1 MSLQDE
7 IDKTRQE
14 IRTDGY
20 SMSIGEWI
28 SLYER
33 TEIDIHP
40 DFQRF
45 FRWSDHQKST
55 FIESILLGIPIPPIF
70 VSQRDDGVWDVVDGV
85 QRLSTIY
92 EFVGLLKKYKS
103 DQDEAEKDES
113 ENNSQPVAL
122 QKTTYLASLEGKK
135 WDDPNDKDNSFTQ
148 AQRLLIKRSKIA
160 VNIVEKESD
169 KMIKYELF
177 QRLNTGG
184 SVATHQEVRNCILL
198 MLNKDLYQLMRSL
211 ADYESFKKCTAL
223 SDRLYE
229 EQYDMELVL
238 RFILL
243 FDNKIFDDNDNN
255 EKKIKNL
262 GGDIHVFLTEKM
274 REVASNKELDYHHIE
289 TAFKTTFDLLNEITG
304 DDSFK
309 KYKSEQDR
317 FLGGFL
323 LSAYEAVALGIGYN
337 YKHLPQTNLISDKI
351 KGIWSHPTYQKWSGG
366 GLNAARRLPYLI
378 PLGRKVFSP

>member
-28 SLYER
+28 SIYER
-33 TEIDIHP
+33 SEIDIHP

-92 EFVGLLKKYKS
+92 EFVGLLKKNES
-103 DQDEAEKDES
+103 EKDES
-113 ENNSQPVAL
+113 ENISQPVSL

-184 SVATHQEVRNCILL
+184 SVATPQEVRNCILL

-211 ADYESFKKCTAL
+211 ADYEPFKKCTAL

-243 FDNKIFDDNDNN
+243 FDKD
-255 EKKIKNL
+255 EKNIKKL
-262 GGDIHVFLTEKM
+262 GGDVHVFLTEKM
-274 REVASNKELDYHHIE
+274 REMASNKELDYQHIE
-289 TAFKTTFDLLNEITG
+289 AAFKTTFDLLNETTG
-304 DDSFK
+304 DNSFK
-309 KYKSEQDR
+309 RYKSEQDK

-323 LSAYEAVALGIGYN
+323 LSLYEVVALGIGYN
-337 YKHLPQTNLISDKI
+337 YKNLPQTNQISDSVKT
-351 KGIWSHPTYQKWSGG
+351 IWSDPTYQKWSGAG
-366 GLNAARRLPYLI
+366 VNAAIRLPYLI
-378 PLGRKVFSP
+378 PLGREVFSP

>member
-28 SLYER
+28 SLYESS
-33 TEIDIHP
+33 EIDIHP

-55 FIESILLGIPIPPIF
+55 FIESLLLGIPIPPIF

-92 EFVGLLKKYKS
+92 EFVGILKK
-103 DQDEAEKDES
+103 DESEKDES
-113 ENNSQPVAL
+113 ENNTHPVAL
-122 QKTTYLASLEGKK
+122 QKTTYLDSLEGKK
-135 WDDPNDKDNSFTQ
+135 WNDPNDKDNSFTQ
-148 AQRLLIKRSKIA
+148 TQRLLIKRSKIA

-169 KMIKYELF
+169 EMIKYELF

-184 SVATHQEVRNCILL
+184 SVATPQEVRNCILL
-198 MLNKDLYQLMRSL
+198 MLNQDLYQLMRSL
-211 ADYESFKKCTAL
+211 ADYEAFKKCTAL

-243 FDNKIFDDNDNN
+243 FDQDELSLHK
-255 EKKIKNL
+255 L
-262 GGDIHVFLTEKM
+262 GGDVSVFLTDKM
-274 REVASNKELDYHHIE
+274 REIAVNKKLDYQHIE

-304 DDSFK
+304 DNSFK
-309 KYKSEQDR
+309 RYKSEQDK

-323 LSAYEAVALGIGYN
+323 LSLYEVVALGIGYN
-337 YKHLPQTNLISDKI
+337 YENLPQTNQISDSVKT
-351 KGIWSHPTYQKWSGG
+351 IWSDPTYQKWSGAG
-366 GLNAARRLPYLI
+366 VNAAIRLPYLI

>member
-1 MSLQDE
+1 MPLQEE

-28 SLYER
+28 SLYENN
-33 TEIDIHP
+33 EIDIHP

-45 FRWSDHQKST
+45 FRWSDYQKST

-70 VSQRDDGVWDVVDGV
+70 VSQRNDGIWDVVDGV

-92 EFVGLLKKYKS
+92 EFVGLLKAGN
-103 DQDEAEKDES
+103 QEK
-113 ENNSQPVAL
+113 NNLTVAL
-122 QKTTYLASLEGKK
+122 QKTTYLPSLEGKK
-135 WDDPNDKDNSFTQ
+135 WDDPQDRENSLTQ
-148 AQRLLIKRSKIA
+148 TQRLLIKRAKIA

-169 KMIKYELF
+169 EMVKYELF

-184 SVATHQEVRNCILL
+184 AIATPQEVRNCILL
-198 MLNKDLYQLMRSL
+198 MLNKDLYELMRSL
-211 ADYESFKKCTAL
+211 ANYEYFRNCIAL

-243 FDNKIFDDNDNN
+243 FDKDD
-255 EKKIKNL
+255 ESLKKL
-262 GGDIHVFLTEKM
+262 GGDVSIFLTERMRKM
-274 REVASNKELDYHHIE
+274 ALNKELDYGHIKE
-289 TAFKTTFDLLNEITG
+289 AFIKTFDILNQALG

-309 KYKSEQDR
+309 RYKPEQDK

-323 LSAYEAVALGIGYN
+323 LSAYEVIALGIGYN
-337 YKHLPQTNLISDKI
+337 YKNLPQTDNIPSLIKS
-351 KGIWSHPTYQKWSGG
+351 IWSNEIYQKWSGAG
-366 GLNAARRLPYLI
+366 VNAARRLPYLI
-378 PLGRKVFSP
+378 PLGREVFSR

>member
-1 MSLQDE
+1 MPLQEE

-14 IRTDGY
+14 IRTDSY

-28 SLYER
+28 SLYEKK
-33 TEIDIHP
+33 EIDIHP

-45 FRWSDHQKST
+45 FRWSDYQKST

-70 VSQRDDGVWDVVDGV
+70 VSQRDDGIWDVIDGL

-92 EFVGLLKKYKS
+92 EFVGILKR
-103 DQDEAEKDES
+103 DNQEQDTS
-113 ENNSQPVAL
+113 FVAL
-122 QKTTYLASLEGKK
+122 QETTYLPSLKGKK
-135 WDDPNDKDNSFTQ
+135 WDAPDDKENSLTQ
-148 AQRLLIKRSKIA
+148 AQRLLIKRAKIS

-169 KMIKYELF
+169 EMIKYELF

-184 SVATHQEVRNCILL
+184 AIATPQEVRNCILL
-198 MLNKDLYQLMRSL
+198 MLNKNLYNLMRSL
-211 ADYESFKKCTAL
+211 ADRESFKSCIAL

-238 RFILL
+238 RFILF
-243 FDNKIFDDNDNN
+243 FDRDYASIQT
-255 EKKIKNL
+255 L
-262 GGDIHVFLTEKM
+262 GGDVSEFLTARM
-274 REVASNKELDYHHIE
+274 REMAIKKDLDSTHIE
-289 TAFKTTFDLLNEITG
+289 RAFDVTFNMLNEAMG

-309 KYKSEQDR
+309 RYKSENDK

-323 LSAYEAVALGIGYN
+323 LSAYEVIALGIGYN
-337 YKHLPQTNLISDKI
+337 YQNPVLTDQLPNRI
-351 KGIWSHPTYQKWSGG
+351 KSIWSNQTYKKWSGA

-378 PLGRKVFSP
+378 PLGRKVFSPS

>member
-1 MSLQDE
+1 MPLQEE

-20 SMSIGEWI
+20 LMSIGEWI
-28 SLYER
+28 SLYQND
-33 TEIDIHP
+33 EIDIHP

-92 EFVGLLKKYKS
+92 EFVGILKTEEQQNQS
-103 DQDEAEKDES
+103 T
-113 ENNSQPVAL
+113 VAL
-122 QKTTYLASLEGKK
+122 QKTTYLPSLEGKK
-135 WDDPNDKDNSFTQ
+135 WDDPNDKENSFSQ
-148 AQRLLIKRSKIA
+148 AQRLLIKRAKIA

-169 KMIKYELF
+169 EMVKYELF

-184 SVATHQEVRNCILL
+184 AIATPQEVRNCILL
-198 MLNKDLYQLMRSL
+198 MLNKDLYELMRSL
-211 ADYESFKKCTAL
+211 ANYESFISCIAL
-223 SDRLYE
+223 SDKLYE

-243 FDNKIFDDNDNN
+243 FDKDD
-255 EKKIKNL
+255 ENL
-262 GGDIHVFLTEKM
+262 KLLGKDVSVFLTREM
-274 REVASNKELDYHHIE
+274 REMALNKELDYSHIE
-289 TAFKTTFDLLNEITG
+289 KAFKKTFDILNEALG
-304 DDSFK
+304 DDSFRR
-309 KYKSEQDR
+309 YKPDQDR

-323 LSAYEAVALGIGYN
+323 LSAYEVIALGIGYN
-337 YKHLPQTNLISDKI
+337 YQNLPQTKEIPSRI
-351 KGIWSHPTYQKWSGG
+351 KTIWSNSTYQKWSGAG
-366 GLNAARRLPYLI
+366 VNAARRLPYLI
-378 PLGRKVFSP
+378 PLGRKVFSPQ

>member
-28 SLYER
+28 SLYENS
-33 TEIDIHP
+33 EIDIHP
-40 DFQRF
+40 NFQRF

-92 EFVGLLKKYKS
+92 EFVGILKKN
-103 DQDEAEKDES
+103 EAEKDEE
-113 ENNSQPVAL
+113 ENNNAEPVAL

-135 WDDPNDKDNSFTQ
+135 WDDPNDKDNSLTQ
-148 AQRLLIKRSKIA
+148 TQRLLIKRSKIA

-184 SVATHQEVRNCILL
+184 SVATPQEVRNCILL
-198 MLNKDLYQLMRSL
+198 MLNQDLYQLMRSL

-223 SDRLYE
+223 SDKLYE

-243 FDNKIFDDNDNN
+243 FDRD
-255 EKKIKNL
+255 EKSVKKL
-262 GGDIHVFLTEKM
+262 GGDIHVFLTYEM
-274 REVASNKELDYHHIE
+274 RERASNKKLDYHHIE
-289 TAFKTTFDLLNEITG
+289 TAFKKTFDLLNETTG

-309 KYKSEQDR
+309 RYKSEQKR

-323 LSAYEAVALGIGYN
+323 LSAYEVVALGIGYN
-337 YKHLPQTNLISDKI
+337 YKNLPQTNQISDRI
-351 KGIWSHPTYQKWSGG
+351 KSIWSHPTYKKWSGAG
-366 GLNAARRLPYLI
+366 VNAAIRLPYLV
-378 PLGRKVFSP
+378 PLGRQVFSP

>member
-1 MSLQDE
+1 
-7 IDKTRQE
+7 
-14 IRTDGY
+14 
-20 SMSIGEWI
+20 
-28 SLYER
+28 
-33 TEIDIHP
+33 
-40 DFQRF
+40 
-45 FRWSDHQKST
+45 
-55 FIESILLGIPIPPIF
+55 LLGIPIPPIF

-92 EFVGLLKKYKS
+92 EFVGILKK
-103 DQDEAEKDES
+103 DEVEKDGT
-113 ENNSQPVAL
+113 ENNGYPVAL

-148 AQRLLIKRSKIA
+148 TQRLLIKRSKIA

-169 KMIKYELF
+169 EMIKYELF

-184 SVATHQEVRNCILL
+184 SVATPQEVRNCILL

-243 FDNKIFDDNDNN
+243 FDKDERSI
-255 EKKIKNL
+255 KKL
-262 GGDIHVFLTEKM
+262 GGDVHVFLTEKM
-274 REVASNKELDYHHIE
+274 REMAVNKKLDYHHIE
-289 TAFKTTFDLLNEITG
+289 TAFKTTFDLLNATTG
-304 DDSFK
+304 DNSFK
-309 KYKSEQDR
+309 RYKSEQDK

-323 LSAYEAVALGIGYN
+323 LSLYEVVALGIGYN
-337 YKHLPQTNLISDKI
+337 YKNLPQTNQISDSVKT
-351 KGIWSHPTYQKWSGG
+351 IWSDPTYKKWSGAG
-366 GLNAARRLPYLI
+366 VNAAIRLPYLI
-378 PLGRKVFSP
+378 PLGRKVFSPE